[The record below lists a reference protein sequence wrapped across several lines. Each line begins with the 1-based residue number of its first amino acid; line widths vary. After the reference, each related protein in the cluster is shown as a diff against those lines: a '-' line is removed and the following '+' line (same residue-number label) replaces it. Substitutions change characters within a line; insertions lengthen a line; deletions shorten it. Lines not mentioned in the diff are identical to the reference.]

1 MQWHLI
7 IEEFGPT
14 MENIKGPKNIVADTL
29 SHLKMTSDTE
39 SLDSEPW
46 LIVMVSI
53 LMTFQKIP
61 FQSCIPYLIMNKRKI
76 KLFLS
81 KHKLQ
86 LVHTLLKSFDNF
98 RMNTGMVDTVPLIIW
113 LL

>member
-14 MENIKGPKNIVADTL
+14 MENIKGPKNIVAHTL
-29 SHLKMTSDTE
+29 SHHKMTSDTE

-53 LMTFQKIP
+53 LMTFQ
-61 FQSCIPYLIMNKRKI
+61 
-76 KLFLS
+76 
-81 KHKLQ
+81 
-86 LVHTLLKSFDNF
+86 
-98 RMNTGMVDTVPLIIW
+98 
-113 LL
+113 